1 MNQERLFNKTRWRLT
16 IWYAAIMGTILGI
29 SGLGVY
35 EAISHAHR
43 VTIDR
48 EIKSVASTFHN
59 SLELYLQEPGK
70 LDREVNRLFPS
81 LCAIDTECNSNTDLD
96 RHQLNGIDREDYYL
110 NLWDTSG
117 QLVAVAGKSP
127 ATTARILTSS
137 SLVHLRDRLGIRYRL
152 ISLTL
157 ETTDNR
163 AWGYLQVGRSLQDFD
178 RYMLNVGKILLLSFP
193 VAMLLVIIS
202 AWYLSKLAMQ
212 PLYLSY
218 RQIQQFTGDAAH
230 ELRTPLA
237 TIRATI
243 ESGLLAPVWQE
254 NQIKEILAT
263 IERQNQRMSNLVA
276 DLLTLTRLDRFG
288 STNLSQEQTSVIVL
302 KDLIEDLIE
311 EFAYLALDSKIE
323 LITDIRANS
332 WQIAGNESQIY
343 RLLAN
348 ILVNAIQYTPD
359 NGKVTIILDK
369 DTHHAIIKIKDTG
382 IGIPEAEKSRIFER
396 FYRVNGDRSRQTGG
410 SGLGLAIALGIAHA
424 HQGSIKVDSEMGN
437 GSIFTIKLPKIN
449 LSSL

>member
-1 MNQERLFNKTRWRLT
+1 
-16 IWYAAIMGTILGI
+16 
-29 SGLGVY
+29 
-35 EAISHAHR
+35 
-43 VTIDR
+43 
-48 EIKSVASTFHN
+48 
-59 SLELYLQEPGK
+59 
-70 LDREVNRLFPS
+70 
-81 LCAIDTECNSNTDLD
+81 
-96 RHQLNGIDREDYYL
+96 
-110 NLWDTSG
+110 
-117 QLVAVAGKSP
+117 
-127 ATTARILTSS
+127 
-137 SLVHLRDRLGIRYRL
+137 
-152 ISLTL
+152 
-157 ETTDNR
+157 
-163 AWGYLQVGRSLQDFD
+163 
-178 RYMLNVGKILLLSFP
+178 
-193 VAMLLVIIS
+193 MLLVIIS

-243 ESGLLAPVWQE
+243 ESNLLAPVWQE

-311 EFAYLALDSKIE
+311 ELAYLALDSKIE

-449 LSSL
+449 LS